1 MVTLLVLLDFT
12 KAFDS
17 IPYSHLFSKLSTFR
31 FSKPILAWLRS
42 YLSERFQRVRG
53 FNDAFS
59 SWKPISANVSQG
71 SVFFFIIILPSY
83 Q

>member
-53 FNDAFS
+53 FNDLFVLEAYLS
-59 SWKPISANVSQG
+59 KCLAG
-71 SVFFFIIILPSY
+71 LRLFFIIILPSY